1 MSAQPSTTTVTPE
14 RILMY
19 GMPSLVGA
27 CVLAAATECRLFTHL
42 EDGSATAAQLAER
55 AGASERGVQAL
66 LDGLTAMQ
74 LVHVEDGRYRNAD
87 DASTF
92 LVEGRPGYVGGFVT
106 QVLHPHFANILQL
119 PRAVRS
125 GAPITEDN
133 HSVADNPMWKELVLA
148 IVPLAMPLALR
159 VAEGTVRGRG
169 AVSILDIGGGSG
181 VYSAVLLAANP
192 EARSTQL
199 DWPTVNAIAREFVG
213 EHGVAD
219 RFRTVDGDF
228 HTTDLGEAAH
238 DVVIYSN
245 IAHGESAETNAA
257 TFARIRRSL
266 RPGGVLVISDFVL
279 DHDRR
284 GHPFA
289 GLFSTVMLVGTDGGR
304 SYRRED
310 YDRWLTAAGFTDI
323 RAEPTPTPS
332 TLLYAR

>member
-27 CVLAAATECRLFTHL
+27 CVLAAATDCRLFTHL
-42 EDGSATAAQLAER
+42 EDGHATAAQLAER
-55 AGASERGVQAL
+55 AGVSERGVQAL
-66 LDGLTAMQ
+66 LDGLAGMG
-74 LVHVEDGRYRNAD
+74 LVQVEDGRYGNAD
-87 DASTF
+87 DASAF
-92 LVEGRPGYVGGFVT
+92 LVEGRPAYVGGFVT
-106 QVLHPHFANILQL
+106 QVLQPHFGNILRL
-119 PRAVRS
+119 PEAVRS
-125 GAPITEDN
+125 GTPLVQDN
-133 HSVADNPMWKELVLA
+133 HSVADNPMWKDLVLA
-148 IVPLAMPLALR
+148 IVPLAMPLALL
-159 VAEGTVRGRG
+159 VAEATVRGRG
-169 AVSILDIGGGSG
+169 AVSILDVGGGSG

-192 EARSTQL
+192 EATATQL
-199 DWPTVNAIAREFVG
+199 DWPMVNGIARDFVA
-213 EHGVAD
+213 ERGVAA

-228 HTTDLGEAAH
+228 HSTDLGDGEY

-257 TFARIRRSL
+257 TFARIRRAL

-289 GLFSTVMLVGTDGGR
+289 GLFSSVMLVGTNGGR

-310 YDRWLTAAGFTDI
+310 YDHWLTSAGFADI
-323 RAEPTPTPS
+323 RAEQTPTPS